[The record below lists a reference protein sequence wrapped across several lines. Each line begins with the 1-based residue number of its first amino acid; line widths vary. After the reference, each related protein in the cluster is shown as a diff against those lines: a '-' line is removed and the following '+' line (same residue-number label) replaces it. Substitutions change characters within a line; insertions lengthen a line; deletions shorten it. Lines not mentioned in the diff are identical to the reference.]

1 MKIEHPSPAGVV
13 PPPCASRPLK
23 RASGAGVVPFRV
35 DNDDPW
41 LARTSKRSRLG
52 TAALADTP
60 PTAECRAI
68 QRLHA
73 TLQHLGNAIHIPPD
87 AVSLQA
93 LCADVNSI
101 AAVRDALPG
110 TARAVV
116 ERVLAGQA
124 SLNARES
131 CELGQSLQEAIADS
145 GLFERVD

>member
-13 PPPCASRPLK
+13 PPPCTSRPLK
-23 RASGAGVVPFRV
+23 RAPGAGAVPIRV

-41 LARTSKRSRLG
+41 LTRTSKRSRPG

-60 PTAECRAI
+60 LTAECRAI

-73 TLQHLGNAIHIPPD
+73 SLQHLGNAVHIPPD

-93 LCADVNSI
+93 LCRDVDSI

-110 TARAVV
+110 AARAVV
-116 ERVLAGQA
+116 ERVLAGQT

-131 CELGQSLQEAIADS
+131 CALGQSLQEAIAGS